1 MHSSTI
7 IFFATLLTGV
17 VAPPPEHF
25 LNFVCTGEDSDDMPD
40 VCNNMCYGATC
51 KKLPTQLYWDQPE
64 KPTRQRRSRN
74 AGCGTTNKCDDG
86 EQCDE
91 YPFASTSNAD
101 DVKAVSRCV
110 PTEQNRNQG
119 QVLKQFY
126 NSQGSFDEVGLGGNK
141 GHFTIGFGNPGDSP
155 YCSPNTDC
163 VNDGHEYTRDGL
175 ARRSHI
181 IKRRDKSFG
190 YYKLKS
196 GGTFFAPSGAKPGDL
211 VFTPRFHNR
220 TLGRELSRKHVF
232 DPERGL
238 EQYEYMMGN
247 MYTDRDEVVGP
258 AED

>member
-181 IKRRDKSFG
+181 IKRKDKSFG